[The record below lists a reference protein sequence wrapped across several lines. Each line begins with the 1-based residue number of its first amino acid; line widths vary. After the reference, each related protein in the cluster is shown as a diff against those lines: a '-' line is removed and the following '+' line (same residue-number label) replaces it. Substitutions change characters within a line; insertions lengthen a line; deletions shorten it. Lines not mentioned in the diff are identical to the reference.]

1 MTPTSR
7 YRVQSLQQVQIS
19 TSLHHERIMLAPLSH
34 SEATTLAVGLRRCLL
49 KGFEGTCFSTLKIR
63 HSWLTKRE
71 KKCYEYLAL
80 PGIRETVRDIMM
92 NLSSVVLVGMPM
104 KGKTAVL
111 KTDQKVGVFEA
122 KHILLPEGIH
132 CLSPNQTI
140 LTVVVPLELELELT
154 IERGS
159 GFRIRDG
166 GQHEE
171 GLLLDARFNP
181 ILQVDYQIQ
190 KTERRT
196 GFDFNENASRLKKEM
211 ISDTF
216 YQKDSHFIKKK
227 EQIKNE
233 LSKEQSA
240 LTFEIYN
247 EQEQDHFYLLLFDI
261 WTNGT
266 IQPIEAM
273 QRAARQAIA
282 VYIPLLRFA
291 LTGPSNIL
299 VHKQFDSK
307 NNYVKKMK

>member
-80 PGIRETVRDIMM
+80 PGIRETIRDIMM

-104 KGKTAVL
+104 KGKTAIL
-111 KTDQKVGVFEA
+111 KTDQRVGVFEA
-122 KHILLPEGIH
+122 RHILLPEGIH
-132 CLSPNQTI
+132 CLSPNQPI

-154 IERGS
+154 IEKGS

-166 GQHEE
+166 GEHEE

-190 KTERRT
+190 KAERRT

-211 ISDTF
+211 RSDTF
-216 YQKDSHFIKKK
+216 YQKDSYFIKN
-227 EQIKNE
+227 ETVKNE
-233 LSKEQSA
+233 LSKEQNA
-240 LTFEIYN
+240 LTFARDN

-282 VYIPLLRFA
+282 IYIPLLRFA
-291 LTGPSNIL
+291 LIAPSNIL
-299 VHKQFDSK
+299 VHKPFDSK
-307 NNYVKKMK
+307 NNYVKKKH

>member
-19 TSLHHERIMLAPLSH
+19 TSLYQERIMLAPLSY

-63 HSWLTKRE
+63 HSWLTKKE

-92 NLSSVVLVGMPM
+92 NLSSVVLLGMPI
-104 KGKTAVL
+104 KDNVAIL
-111 KTDQKVGVFEA
+111 KTNQEVGVFEA
-122 KHILLPEGIH
+122 RHIFLPEGIH

-140 LTVVVPLELELELT
+140 FTAVIPLELELELT

-166 GQHEE
+166 GEHEE
-171 GLLLDARFNP
+171 GLFLDAKFNP
-181 ILQVDYQIQ
+181 IVQVDYQIQ
-190 KTERRT
+190 KAERKT
-196 GFDFNENASRLKKEM
+196 GFDFKENNYHIKKET

-216 YQKDSHFIKKK
+216 DEKDSRSIPK
-227 EQIKNE
+227 EQIQTESSERENPVN
-233 LSKEQSA
+233 
-240 LTFEIYN
+240 FETYN
-247 EQEQDHFYLLLFDI
+247 KQEQDSFCILLFDI

-273 QRAARQAIA
+273 QRAAKQAITI
-282 VYIPLLRFA
+282 YIPLLRFA
-291 LTGPSNIL
+291 SSMSSDIMTY
-299 VHKQFDSK
+299 KQL
-307 NNYVKKMK
+307 N

>member
-1 MTPTSR
+1 MTSTSR

-80 PGIRETVRDIMM
+80 PGIRETIRDIMM

-104 KGKTAVL
+104 KGKTAIL

-122 KHILLPEGIH
+122 RHILLPEGIH
-132 CLSPNQTI
+132 CLSPNQPI

-154 IERGS
+154 IEKGS

-166 GQHEE
+166 GEHEE

-190 KTERRT
+190 KTERKA
-196 GFDFNENASRLKKEM
+196 GFDFNENASRLKKGM
-211 ISDTF
+211 RSDTF
-216 YQKDSHFIKKK
+216 YQKDSHFIKN
-227 EQIKNE
+227 ERVKNE
-233 LSKEQSA
+233 LSKEQNA
-240 LTFEIYN
+240 LTFARYN

-282 VYIPLLRFA
+282 IYIPLLRFA
-291 LTGPSNIL
+291 LIAPSNIL
-299 VHKQFDSK
+299 VHKHFDSK
-307 NNYVKKMK
+307 NNYVKKNIE

>member
-122 KHILLPEGIH
+122 KHIILPEGIH

-216 YQKDSHFIKKK
+216 YQKDSHFIKK

>member
-1 MTPTSR
+1 MTSTSR

-80 PGIRETVRDIMM
+80 PGIRETIRDIMM

-104 KGKTAVL
+104 KGKTAIL

-122 KHILLPEGIH
+122 RHILLPEGIH
-132 CLSPNQTI
+132 CLSPNQPI

-154 IERGS
+154 LEKGS

-166 GQHEE
+166 GEHEE

-190 KTERRT
+190 KAERKT
-196 GFDFNENASRLKKEM
+196 GFDFNENVSRLKKEM
-211 ISDTF
+211 RSDTF
-216 YQKDSHFIKKK
+216 YQKDSYFIKN
-227 EQIKNE
+227 ETVKNE
-233 LSKEQSA
+233 LSKEQNA
-240 LTFEIYN
+240 LTFARDN
-247 EQEQDHFYLLLFDI
+247 EQKQDHFYLLLFDI

-282 VYIPLLRFA
+282 IYIPLLRFA
-291 LTGPSNIL
+291 LIAPSNIL
-299 VHKQFDSK
+299 VHKPFDSK
-307 NNYVKKMK
+307 NNYVKKNIE

>member
-63 HSWLTKRE
+63 HSWLTKRG

-80 PGIRETVRDIMM
+80 PGIRETIRDIMM
-92 NLSSVVLVGMPM
+92 NLSSVVLLGMPM

-111 KTDQKVGVFEA
+111 KIDQKVGVFEA
-122 KHILLPEGIH
+122 RHILLPEGIH

-166 GQHEE
+166 GEHEE

-190 KTERRT
+190 KTERKT
-196 GFDFNENASRLKKEM
+196 GFDFNENASRLKKEI

-216 YQKDSHFIKKK
+216 YQKDSHFIKK
-227 EQIKNE
+227 EQVKNE

-240 LTFEIYN
+240 FTSEIYN

-291 LTGPSNIL
+291 LTVPSNIL

-307 NNYVKKMK
+307 NKYVKKKIQ

>member
-1 MTPTSR
+1 
-7 YRVQSLQQVQIS
+7 
-19 TSLHHERIMLAPLSH
+19 
-34 SEATTLAVGLRRCLL
+34 
-49 KGFEGTCFSTLKIR
+49 
-63 HSWLTKRE
+63 
-71 KKCYEYLAL
+71 
-80 PGIRETVRDIMM
+80 MM

-104 KGKTAVL
+104 KGKTAIL

-122 KHILLPEGIH
+122 RHILLPEGIH
-132 CLSPNQTI
+132 CLSPNQPI

-154 IERGS
+154 IEKGS

-166 GQHEE
+166 GEHEE

-190 KTERRT
+190 KAERRT

-211 ISDTF
+211 RSDTF
-216 YQKDSHFIKKK
+216 YQKDSYFIKN
-227 EQIKNE
+227 ETVKNE
-233 LSKEQSA
+233 LSKEQNA
-240 LTFEIYN
+240 LTFARDN

-282 VYIPLLRFA
+282 IYIPLLRFA
-291 LTGPSNIL
+291 LIAPSNIL
-299 VHKQFDSK
+299 VHKPFDSK
-307 NNYVKKMK
+307 NNYVKKNIE